1 MLVTLRRLPLLVSLG
16 TTVLLLGAAGDFAF
30 HLSNGAVAGAL
41 VGADGYRAHLITLAG
56 MVISV
61 IGLIVR
67 AAQTNSIGGH
77 NKHTCRSVHSST
89 HFRPRSF

>member
-1 MLVTLRRLPLLVSLG
+1 MLVTLRRLPLLVCLG
-16 TTVLLLGAAGDFAF
+16 TAVLLLGAAGDFAF

-41 VGADGYRAHLITLAG
+41 VGADGYRAHLVTLAG

-67 AAQTNSIGGH
+67 AAQTNSHGGH
-77 NKHTCRSVHSST
+77 HTPTCHSVHS
-89 HFRPRSF
+89 